1 MNDKLALM
9 FRWWR
14 IDAIGLAA
22 CLSVTFVAYLTLV
35 RPGFNEHAES
45 NRLRSQLA
53 EKSVAVA
60 DARKSLAALRTSLDQ
75 TLAAVQELPLRLEP
89 AAQVNRRLAQLA
101 DLAVE
106 VGLELHQMQPD
117 PARAGD
123 RYDVVPIVLSGAGDY
138 RRVTKYI
145 RRIHDSFADIAVVD
159 FDLTSG
165 NAGDKQTRFD
175 LGLAWYTMP
184 ALGRVEE

>member
-45 NRLRSQLA
+45 DRLRSQLA

-75 TLAAVQELPLRLEP
+75 TLTAVQELPLRLEP